1 MSLTSGA
8 SGLTKVV
15 AAGTGAVALDKLVPD
30 DSEDIIGSIV
40 TSSARQNIYSTGE
53 WSSSSG
59 QGTYYHSWQDAGSKI
74 GGWNM
79 FMGDGYPQ
87 GTSQKFY
94 VNDDG
99 AAMIRKREY
108 AYGRRMGFHNKD
120 LFYYDNETGSQAGI
134 TFRVIPIRNTTD
146 SSITRQIATYLS
158 TNDSNYGGGHIFV
171 YTPSGGTKYSAV
183 TGGSWV
189 LGWQGGNSSQS
200 VQRLS
205 NITVPA
211 NSTVLVFVGSSHRY
225 ITTYRFKDTNYLYNM
240 NTLFTDGLVC
250 DLRMLEALA
259 TVRSGKEATNAT
271 ADPYK
276 IYPLC
281 ATYYGDR

>member
-1 MSLTSGA
+1 MSFTQDVSSFSTGGA
-8 SGLTKVV
+8 
-15 AAGTGAVALDKLVPD
+15 AAGPTIIVPD

-40 TSSARQNIYSTGE
+40 TSSARQNVYSTGE
-53 WSSSSG
+53 WAGSSG
-59 QGTYYHSWQDAGSKI
+59 YGTYYHSWQDANSKFQ
-74 GGWNM
+74 GWNM

-87 GTSQKFY
+87 GSSQKFY

-99 AAMIRKREY
+99 QQMMRKKEY
-108 AYGRRMGFHNKD
+108 AHGNRMGFHNKD
-120 LFYYDNETGSQAGI
+120 LFYYDNETGTYAGI

-158 TNDSNYGGGHIFV
+158 TKDTSHGGGHIFT
-171 YTPSGGTKYSAV
+171 YTPSSGKYSAV
-183 TGGSWV
+183 TSGAWV

-200 VQRLS
+200 VQRLA

-211 NSTVLVFVGSSHRY
+211 NSTVLVFVGSTHHY
-225 ITTYRFKDTNYLYNM
+225 VTTYRFKDTNYIYNM
-240 NTLFTDGLVC
+240 NTLFTNGLVC

-259 TVRSGKEATNAT
+259 TVRAGKEATNAA
-271 ADPYK
+271 ADPSK